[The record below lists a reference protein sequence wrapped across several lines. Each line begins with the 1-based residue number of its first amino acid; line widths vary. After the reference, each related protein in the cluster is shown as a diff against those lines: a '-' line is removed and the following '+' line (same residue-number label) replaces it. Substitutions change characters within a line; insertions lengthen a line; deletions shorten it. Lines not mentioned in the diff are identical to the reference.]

1 MNNAIERLGATLSDL
16 RRAVRKRVHDRG
28 RHHAARLNRRR
39 LGSVIFIGITGSAG
53 KTTTKTLAAG
63 ILSSRGPC
71 QWSHG
76 SGNEHYDVEWTVLK
90 TTRRHEFCV
99 VEAGAPEP
107 GYLDRSLRVLR
118 PHIGVLT
125 LIAREHYSAYR
136 SAEAIA
142 AEKAKLIA
150 ALPEDGVAVLN
161 IDDPLVRAI
170 GARHTGRIVWVGRA
184 EGATIRLLESSSRW
198 PQPLTLRV
206 RFEDAEHEVLTRL
219 HGEHLALP
227 VLAALGVALGAG
239 MPFPDALHA
248 LSLLEPAQGR
258 MQIERSDDGVVFVRD
273 DWKAPQWSFQA
284 PLEFLRNAH
293 AQRKVAVIG
302 TISDSSKSPSQRY
315 AWAAKQALA
324 VADLVVLVGIG
335 SFGASR
341 SHAGPQERPLHAFAS
356 LHDAARFLRT
366 ELRAGDLVLLKGTNL
381 QDHLVRLVLDRNRP
395 VSCWD
400 TACGRN
406 EFCGSCPR
414 VHADPSFGLADPG
427 PERDTVPAPAGSGQP
442 VIVGLGNPG
451 TGFRETRHNV
461 GHRVLDALV
470 ESAGASWRQVTEGW
484 VSSVLLEG
492 QSVTL
497 LKPGVNINDS
507 GTVIRRFL
515 DKEGGTA
522 ADCIVVLDDMD
533 IPLGQVRTKREGGDA
548 GHKGMRSI
556 IAAMGSDAIS
566 RIRVGVRRPGD
577 ARQAGELVL
586 KQFSADEKA
595 ALMTGLKQAEAAIRE
610 MIGSKSTQTAS

>member
-1 MNNAIERLGATLSDL
+1 MRRTLEVLHSAGA
-16 RRAVRKRVHDRG
+16 RVRDAG
-28 RHHAARLNRRR
+28 RHGLARLYRARP
-39 LGSVIFIGITGSAG
+39 SDTTFIGITGSAG

-118 PHIGVLT
+118 PRIGVLT

-170 GARHTGRIVWVGRA
+170 GARYTGRIIWVGRG
-184 EGATIRLLESSSRW
+184 EGATIRLLESSSSW

-206 RFEDAEHEVLTRL
+206 RFEGAEHEVLTRL

-239 MPFPDALHA
+239 MPFPDALGA
-248 LSLLEPAQGR
+248 LSLLESTQGR

-273 DWKAPQWSFQA
+273 DWKAPQWSLQA
-284 PLEFLRNAH
+284 PLEFLRNAC
-293 AQRKVAVIG
+293 AQRKVAIVG

-315 AWAAKQALA
+315 AWAARQALA
-324 VADLVVLVGIG
+324 VADLVVLVGTG
-335 SFGASR
+335 SLGASK
-341 SHAGPQERPLHAFAS
+341 SHAGLQDRPMHAFAR
-356 LHDAARFLRT
+356 LREAARFLRT

-395 VSCWD
+395 VQCWD
-400 TACGRN
+400 AACGRN
-406 EFCGSCPR
+406 DFCGSCAK
-414 VHADPSFGLADPG
+414 VHADPPFGLADLP
-427 PERDTVPAPAGSGQP
+427 PDRDLAPAPSGYAQP
-442 VIVGLGNPG
+442 VIVGLGNPAA
-451 TGFRETRHNV
+451 GFRETRHNV

-470 ESAGASWRQVTEGW
+470 ESAGSSWRKDTEGW

-492 QSVTL
+492 RAVTL

-507 GTVIRRFL
+507 GMAIRRFL
-515 DKEGGTA
+515 EKEGGTA
-522 ADCIVVLDDMD
+522 ADCLVVLDDMD

-556 IAAMGSDAIS
+556 IAAMGSDAIP

-577 ARQAGELVL
+577 ARRAGELVL
-586 KQFSADEKA
+586 KQFFADEKA
-595 ALMTGLKQAEAAIRE
+595 ALTTGLKQADAAIRE
-610 MIGSKSTQTAS
+610 MIRSSTAQTVG